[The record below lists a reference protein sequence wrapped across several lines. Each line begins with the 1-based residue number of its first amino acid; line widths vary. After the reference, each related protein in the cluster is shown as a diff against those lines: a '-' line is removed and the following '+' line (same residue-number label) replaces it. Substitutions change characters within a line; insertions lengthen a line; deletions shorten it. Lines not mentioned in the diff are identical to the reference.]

1 MTRKLYSLCGSDR
14 ARPFSPHV
22 WKTAMS
28 LAHKGLDFDTVP
40 TGFTEIRAI
49 EDGATNLVPLLRDG
63 EKLVKDSFEIALY
76 LERTYPDRPALFAG
90 EGAMAISRFVEG
102 WSQTTL
108 HPAVTRIIIRDIHD
122 RLDPVDQAY
131 FRESREKRFGT
142 SLEAVAESGGS
153 SLATFSEKLEPLR
166 HLLKIQDFLGGATP
180 LFADYIVF
188 GAFQWARIVSPQRLL
203 QPGDPVTAWF
213 ERCLDLHGG
222 LGRSVTA
229 A

>member
-1 MTRKLYSLCGSDR
+1 MTRKLYSLCGADR
-14 ARPFSPHV
+14 TRPFSPHV
-22 WKTAMS
+22 WKTKMS
-28 LAHKGLDFDTVP
+28 LAHKGLDFDVVP
-40 TGFTEIRAI
+40 IAFTEIPAV
-49 EDGATNLVPLLRDG
+49 EDGATSLVPLLRDG
-63 EKLVKDSFEIALY
+63 ERLVKDSFEIALY
-76 LERTYPDRPALFAG
+76 LEQTYPDRPPLFAG

-108 HPAVTRIIIRDIHD
+108 HPAITRIIIRDIHD
-122 RLDPVDQAY
+122 RLDPIDQAY
-131 FRESREKRFGT
+131 FRQSREKRFGT
-142 SLEAVAESGGS
+142 SLEAVAESGGAVLET
-153 SLATFSEKLEPLR
+153 LAEKLEPLR
-166 HLLKIQDFLGGATP
+166 HMLKFQGFLGGASP

-203 QPGDPVTAWF
+203 RPGDPVTDWF